1 MVFTRKLS
9 KEEREIVEHIVDF
22 VKEKHHRA
30 EGHDYSH
37 VLEVCRLSIEIAKKI
52 PDHIDPFVLMCGA
65 LLHDIGRINSPN
77 GLFHGLDGAAR
88 ANELLKNYITDVETS
103 MKIQNVIVRHTPES
117 RILPETA
124 EEKAVFDADTIERL
138 GFMGMVRGLMGKA
151 GTMDDI
157 IDDRIHKRLLDYQKL
172 YYPIS
177 KKISKKAY
185 QETISV
191 SKTLKKDLIKR
202 AKEIHEITSYKL
214 IKEE

>member
-9 KEEREIVEHIVDF
+9 REEREIVERIVDF
-22 VKEKHHRA
+22 VKEKHHRS

-52 PDHIDPFVLMCGA
+52 NDHVDPFVLMCGA

-88 ANELLKNYITDVETS
+88 ANELLKNYIDDVETS

-117 RILPETA
+117 RIPPETP
-124 EEKAVFDADTIERL
+124 EEKVVFDADTVERL
-138 GFMGMVRGLMGKA
+138 GFMGLVRTLMGKS
-151 GTMDDI
+151 GTMEDI
-157 IDDRIHKRLLDYQKL
+157 IEHQVHKRLNDYQKL

-177 KKISKKAY
+177 RKMSRKAY
-185 QETISV
+185 KETIAV
-191 SKTLKKDLIKR
+191 SNTLKKDLKR
-202 AKEIHEITSYKL
+202 RTNEIHEITSYKL